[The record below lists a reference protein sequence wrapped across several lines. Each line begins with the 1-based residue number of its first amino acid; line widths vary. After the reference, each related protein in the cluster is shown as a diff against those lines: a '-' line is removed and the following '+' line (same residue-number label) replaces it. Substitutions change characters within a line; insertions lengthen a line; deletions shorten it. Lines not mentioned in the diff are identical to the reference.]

1 MFLDNLTVSEKIAF
15 YVLAK
20 RFVKADTTVVTAEA
34 SVLSHFRR
42 EIGLPED
49 TYSAKMTLGQCLSAF
64 RSRKSKV
71 SVLLE
76 LIGIGHIDGQYSAP
90 ESRFIRMVAKA
101 FGISLL
107 EITAL
112 ENWTLRLISLTREAN
127 TLMEGK

>member
-1 MFLDNLTVSEKIAF
+1 MFWPRDSSKPTKPLSQPKHRCSVISDVRLD
-15 YVLAK
+15 YP
-20 RFVKADTTVVTAEA
+20 TT
-34 SVLSHFRR
+34 L
-42 EIGLPED
+42 
-49 TYSAKMTLGQCLSAF
+49 YSAKMTLGQCLSAF

-112 ENWTLRLISLTREAN
+112 ENWTLRLTSLTREAN